1 MDKIECG
8 RYVSWGLGVGLVAW
22 FIFIATLAYA
32 AWFIPEMPALPN
44 QAFTP
49 RGGIQAGGFIA
60 GWWLAIAALALCVL
74 GYIREYKGP
83 ICLLGVVPAA
93 LYVANPFSVMVF
105 TKFVGN

>member
-1 MDKIECG
+1 MDRIECG
-8 RYVSWGLGVGLVAW
+8 RYVRLGLIAGLVAW

-32 AWFIPEMPALPN
+32 AMFVPDVPAQGGQL
-44 QAFTP
+44 FSP

-60 GWWLAIAALALCVL
+60 GWWLAIGALASCVL

>member
-1 MDKIECG
+1 MGTVECG
-8 RYVSWGLGVGLVAW
+8 RYVRLGLIGGGVAW

-32 AWFIPEMPALPN
+32 ALFVPDVPAAPN
-44 QAFTP
+44 QLFTA

-60 GWWLAIAALALCVL
+60 GWWLAIAALASCVL

-83 ICLLGVVPAA
+83 LCLLGVVPSA

-105 TKFVGN
+105 VKFVGN